1 MPRKPTA
8 AALAFIALAGAAAT
22 TAVARERTLDVYR
35 PQRALTASR
44 TAPVGTEQTYITNST
59 ILNVPIYDSFQPDA
73 FGRDVLP
80 GRFGRIGR

>member
-1 MPRKPTA
+1 MTNKFFS
-8 AALAFIALAGAAAT
+8 AALVFAALAGAT
-22 TAVARERTLDVYR
+22 PIEARERALDVYR
-35 PQRALTASR
+35 PHRALTQSR
-44 TAPVGTEQTYITNST
+44 VAPVGTEETYITNST

>member
-1 MPRKPTA
+1 MTGKTSCA
-8 AALAFIALAGAAAT
+8 AFAVAILVGA
-22 TAVARERTLDVYR
+22 TAVEARERALDVYR
-35 PQRALTASR
+35 PHRALTQSR
-44 TAPVGTEQTYITNST
+44 VAPVGTEQTYITNST